1 MWRGGFRFEHIRERF
16 AGWDLHPLE
25 SAAFSRRT
33 PLADLCKVL
42 LAHYVGGES
51 R

>member
-1 MWRGGFRFEHIRERF
+1 MLQGEIGTF
-16 AGWDLHPLE
+16 AAMSEMGPG
-25 SAAFSRRT
+25 
-33 PLADLCKVL
+33 ADLCKVL

>member
-1 MWRGGFRFEHIRERF
+1 L

-33 PLADLCKVL
+33 QIADIPRRL
-42 LAHYVGGES
+42 GELINS
-51 R
+51 TLNGP